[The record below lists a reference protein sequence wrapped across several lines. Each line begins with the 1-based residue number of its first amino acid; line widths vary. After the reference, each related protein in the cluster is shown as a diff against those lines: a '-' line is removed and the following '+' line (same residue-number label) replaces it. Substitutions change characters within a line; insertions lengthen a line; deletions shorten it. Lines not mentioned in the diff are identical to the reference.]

1 METLVDLNC
10 AQANG
15 SRDSKHGGNHT
26 WEREFHFEG
35 SPPEYIHKVSNPAK
49 DSISNKWKEA
59 GLHGERQALPVG
71 HQGQKETDD
80 GIDGPAMK
88 APKYNLPQAPDK
100 LTNGTV

>member
-1 METLVDLNC
+1 MVAITL
-10 AQANG
+10 G
-15 SRDSKHGGNHT
+15 RGN
-26 WEREFHFEG
+26 FILKDP
-35 SPPEYIHKVSNPAK
+35 PPEYIHKVSNPAK

-88 APKYNLPQAPDK
+88 APKYNLSQAPDK